1 MARKE
6 LKSYMEVHAK
16 LVEAMQEACTRDESG
31 TYEKTNVAPGFIYE
45 ETNFVNKSRSNGSR
59 FSKIAAIFIIVLLGM
74 NLITLSSDS
83 SEVYGEKGLLHRIF
97 EGTRGIF
104 TDEDESELVVFDE
117 TGDECL
123 ISNYDDIY
131 LAKQFWTDLYIPE
144 YIPEGYEFS
153 SLCIIKSF
161 SEDYTAEY
169 EYVSDTNILEINF
182 TSSSSDPK
190 YISINKGELFELNDR
205 TISIYKNDTSQLNIA
220 DIYLEDVTIH
230 IYARLEEKEILRIAR
245 EIHK

>member
-45 ETNFVNKSRSNGSR
+45 ETNFVNKSKSRGSR

-104 TDEDESELVVFDE
+104 TDSEAGQAVEFDE
-117 TGDECL
+117 TGKVWIFDKYEQMDE
-123 ISNYDDIY
+123 
-131 LAKQFWTDLYIPE
+131 AKSVCPKLSIPE
-144 YIPEGYEFS
+144 YMPSDY
-153 SLCIIKSF
+153 SF
-161 SEDYTAEY
+161 NRLKLSVNEAGFYLAEY
-169 EYVSDTNILEINF
+169 EYTK
-182 TSSSSDPK
+182 SSSIIYINITDIIENDKFVSKVKGNTFK
-190 YISINKGELFELNDR
+190 YEDRFINVYWDD
-205 TISIYKNDTSQLNIA
+205 IYKSYVA
-220 DIYLEDVTIH
+220 DIYMENSYSC
-230 IYARLEEKEILRIAR
+230 IYGSTDFEITLDISKS
-245 EIHK
+245 IK